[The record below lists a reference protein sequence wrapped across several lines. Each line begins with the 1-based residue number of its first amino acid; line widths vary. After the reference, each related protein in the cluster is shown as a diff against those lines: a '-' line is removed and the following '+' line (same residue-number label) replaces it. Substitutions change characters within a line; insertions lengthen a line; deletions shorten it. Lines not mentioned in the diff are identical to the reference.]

1 MHLPT
6 EKYVRGFL
14 KRHKLTYR
22 STMSIHKGR
31 AIVDPRTLDSWFD
44 LTKERLLNDPE
55 LAECWKDPRRIFNQD
70 ETSLCVGSAETPG
83 LTPASAP
90 SSPGTGSTSA
100 VGLSIRVSATEQ
112 RRLPT
117 FPRMASPA
125 SGSARCPPRDTST
138 GRCFSRESWLTSWS
152 TVRRRTFP
160 NRCVYSVQFDKILLL
175 SLLPTHDSDHT
186 F

>member
-1 MHLPT
+1 M
-6 EKYVRGFL
+6 
-14 KRHKLTYR
+14 
-22 STMSIHKGR
+22 
-31 AIVDPRTLDSWFD
+31 IVDPRTVHSWFE

-55 LAECWKDPRRIFNQD
+55 LSECWKDPRRIFNQD
-70 ETSLCVGSAETPG
+70 ETPCVLALSMRRSLPLWATTDPSTTSAETPG
-83 LTPASAP
+83 HTPASAP

-100 VGLSIRVSATEQ
+100 VGLCIRESATQQ

-125 SGSARCPPRDTST
+125 SGGARCPPRDMST

-175 SLLPTHDSDHT
+175 SLLPTHDSDQ
-186 F
+186 

>member
-1 MHLPT
+1 MIQSLLS
-6 EKYVRGFL
+6 VG
-14 KRHKLTYR
+14 
-22 STMSIHKGR
+22 
-31 AIVDPRTLDSWFD
+31 RTLAEY
-44 LTKERLLNDPE
+44 LTRMKL
-55 LAECWKDPRRIFNQD
+55 
-70 ETSLCVGSAETPG
+70 LCVLALSMRRSWPLWAITDPSTTSAETPG

-100 VGLSIRVSATEQ
+100 VGLCIRVSATEQ

-125 SGSARCPPRDTST
+125 SGGARCPRRDTST

-175 SLLPTHDSDHT
+175 SLLPTHDSDQ
-186 F
+186 

>member
-1 MHLPT
+1 
-6 EKYVRGFL
+6 
-14 KRHKLTYR
+14 
-22 STMSIHKGR
+22 MSIHKGR

-55 LAECWKDPRRIFNQD
+55 LAECWKDPRRLFNQD
-70 ETSLCVGSAETPG
+70 ETSLCVGSEHEKV
-83 LTPASAP
+83 LAP
-90 SSPGTGSTSA
+90 VGYHRPVYNLGGDSRAHTSISTIISGDGKY
-100 VGLSIRVSATEQ
+100 VGCRIVYKRVSATQQ

-117 FPRMASPA
+117 FPRMASPV
-125 SGSARCPPRDTST
+125 SGGARCPPRDTST

-175 SLLPTHDSDHT
+175 SLLPTHDSDQ
-186 F
+186 